1 MWELMSEILLQ
12 QILSELKSVK
22 TDVESMKADFQ
33 GMKADFQGM
42 KTDIEGMKTD
52 IEGMKT
58 DIKGI
63 KQEQQLMKIQLDE
76 NTQMIRA
83 IYDRQEETDARQE
96 ALTMDVHKLHGEVTA
111 IKEEQALYSDILQ
124 KLAEGQA
131 RQEKILERLS
141 VRSIEQEADIL
152 AVRRAI

>member
-1 MWELMSEILLQ
+1 MSEVLLQ
-12 QILSELKSVK
+12 QILSELKGV
-22 TDVESMKADFQ
+22 
-33 GMKADFQGM
+33 
-42 KTDIEGMKTD
+42 KTDIEGIKTD
-52 IEGMKT
+52 IVGMKKDIEGIKSEII
-58 DIKGI
+58 DIKN
-63 KQEQQLMKIQLDE
+63 EQQIMKVQLDE

-96 ALTMDVHKLHGEVTA
+96 ALTMDVHRLHGEVTS
-111 IKEEQALYSDILQ
+111 IKEEQAMHSDILQ